1 MKTVRTYILAGVAA
15 FALTS
20 CNDYLT
26 TVPKDAMSPSTTW
39 KTGDDAE
46 KFLVGCYDGWED
58 GGALLYWDAGSDFA
72 YNNFPWEGFTNIG
85 NGSLSPSSPGWS
97 FYDYTIIGRCN
108 TFLENVDKCVFSSDA
123 VKKDLVAQVKAIRAY
138 NYFRMGFL
146 YGGVPIVKPF
156 TSAQEAR
163 VPRNTE
169 QEVKDL
175 VFKDLDEAI
184 ADINTSPAARGRIA
198 KGAALAMKMRAA
210 LYWGDYQKAKDAA
223 QAIID

>member
-85 NGSLSPSSPGWS
+85 NGSL
-97 FYDYTIIGRCN
+97 TIVSG
-108 TFLENVDKCVFSSDA
+108 
-123 VKKDLVAQVKAIRAY
+123 LVVLR
-138 NYFRMGFL
+138 L
-146 YGGVPIVKPF
+146 Y
-156 TSAQEAR
+156 
-163 VPRNTE
+163 
-169 QEVKDL
+169 
-175 VFKDLDEAI
+175 
-184 ADINTSPAARGRIA
+184 
-198 KGAALAMKMRAA
+198 
-210 LYWGDYQKAKDAA
+210 YHW
-223 QAIID
+223 

>member
-15 FALTS
+15 LALTS

-46 KFLVGCYDGWED
+46 KFLVGCYDGWEE
-58 GGALLYWDAGSDFA
+58 GAALLYWDAGSDFA

-156 TSAQEAR
+156 TSAQEHACHVIR
-163 VPRNTE
+163 S
-169 QEVKDL
+169 K
-175 VFKDLDEAI
+175 K
-184 ADINTSPAARGRIA
+184 
-198 KGAALAMKMRAA
+198 
-210 LYWGDYQKAKDAA
+210 
-223 QAIID
+223 

>member
-1 MKTVRTYILAGVAA
+1 MLISVSSAA
-15 FALTS
+15 RRL
-20 CNDYLT
+20 
-26 TVPKDAMSPSTTW
+26 
-39 KTGDDAE
+39 
-46 KFLVGCYDGWED
+46 
-58 GGALLYWDAGSDFA
+58 
-72 YNNFPWEGFTNIG
+72 
-85 NGSLSPSSPGWS
+85 
-97 FYDYTIIGRCN
+97 R
-108 TFLENVDKCVFSSDA
+108 
-123 VKKDLVAQVKAIRAY
+123 KDLIAQVKAIRAY

-223 QAIID
+223 QAIIDLGLYELDPDYTNLFKLAGKDSKEIIPCSTV

>member
-15 FALTS
+15 LALTS

-85 NGSLSPSSPGWS
+85 NGSLSPSSPGCRS
-97 FYDYTIIGRCN
+97 TIIPS
-108 TFLENVDKCVFSSDA
+108 LVDVTPSLRMLISVSS
-123 VKKDLVAQVKAIRAY
+123 
-138 NYFRMGFL
+138 
-146 YGGVPIVKPF
+146 
-156 TSAQEAR
+156 
-163 VPRNTE
+163 
-169 QEVKDL
+169 
-175 VFKDLDEAI
+175 
-184 ADINTSPAARGRIA
+184 AA
-198 KGAALAMKMRAA
+198 MR
-210 LYWGDYQKAKDAA
+210 
-223 QAIID
+223 